1 MTAIAKDSGTE
12 DIWLGTWGGGLVR
25 FSAGRF
31 DTFDQFNSGLAG
43 NLVFAVAV
51 VDGTVWVATNGGLS
65 SFEPNADT
73 WRLYAEHRA
82 DGSQTLFTN
91 LSTHGTGL
99 VASAWCG
106 GVWAVDP
113 HVERTSGS
121 GTAPG
126 PSPLSRIAV
135 RPHNETTVDVASTS
149 GLLWWATQ
157 TELSRLGSD
166 NSWESWAIPHR
177 TAGGFVHCMA
187 ASTAHPEARVPG
199 SRRSEAWLGTD
210 DGLLALVDWTS
221 NTWVHHRRC
230 DGGGVTTLIRRGRT
244 IGTSRMTTSIPD
256 NRVRCIAVDGADI
269 WVGTA
274 NGLARGTNRSSWT
287 GTISGV
293 PLLSKQCS
301 SSGFPLPP
309 DTAGTAVAPVA
320 IAIHGPRTRII
331 ALPGAVS
338 GRSGRAG
345 RPNLLAVQLALE
357 YANRNGGYR
366 GQRSF
371 ELAMAPMGYGRYG
384 WGTAVDDFPMLA
396 DYDNVAGIVGYF
408 DASDR
413 ITQAV
418 LLRTEVPFVN
428 ASDRLDTFDEAPG
441 ESPWT
446 FRCWGDRPRQHRAL
460 LDYLF
465 DRLGFTRVAALRTP
479 GSDTQRHLDWWS
491 SHARKRGNPLLVD
504 LSCRLDRGELD
515 PALAILKD
523 QQAQVVLTWTDAK
536 TSAAILRRMRELG
549 MDQLFVGSRSIVG
562 DEFIALAGENPGA
575 VLALYTTP
583 RRVDSDSRADFIAR
597 YSERNV
603 RGAVPVPPDREAFF
617 SYDAADHLMH
627 AVNIADPGREA
638 LRQMLFDM
646 SRDAYGEEHFEKM
659 HKPGIAVYAQLKEG
673 KWKFRPLPR

>member
-1 MTAIAKDSGTE
+1 
-12 DIWLGTWGGGLVR
+12 
-25 FSAGRF
+25 
-31 DTFDQFNSGLAG
+31 
-43 NLVFAVAV
+43 
-51 VDGTVWVATNGGLS
+51 LS
-65 SFEPNADT
+65 SFDPNADT

-91 LSTHGTGL
+91 LCTHGTGL

-113 HVERTSGS
+113 HVERTSGA

-157 TELSRLGSD
+157 TELSRLGAD
-166 NSWESWAIPHR
+166 DSWESWAIPHR
-177 TAGGFVHCMA
+177 TAGGFVHCMV
-187 ASTAHPEARVPG
+187 ASRADPEAKVPG
-199 SRRSEAWLGTD
+199 SRQPGAWIGTD

-221 NTWVHHRRC
+221 DTWVHHRRC

-287 GTISGV
+287 GTMSGV
-293 PLLSKQCS
+293 PLLSQQCS
-301 SSGFPLPP
+301 SPRRPSLP
-309 DTAGTAVAPVA
+309 GTAATAAAPVA

-331 ALPGAVS
+331 ALPGAAS
-338 GRSGRAG
+338 GRSKRAG
-345 RPNLLAVQLALE
+345 RPDLLAVQLALE

-371 ELAMAPMGYGRYG
+371 ELATAPMGYGRYG

-491 SHARKRGNPLLVD
+491 SHARKRGSPLIVD
-504 LSCRLDRGELD
+504 LSCRPTRREQLHDTSEPRAEYNPDLSGARANSAPSPEPRASARAKLRPANRRWITRRAKDDGELD

-523 QQAQVVLTWTDAK
+523 QQAQVVLTWTDTE

-659 HKPGIAVYAQLKEG
+659 HKPGIAVYAQLKDG